1 MSTSYTPIEP
11 HAQQKVLTTVE
22 PAADDDG
29 VSPEEEADEDD
40 TPTPSHRERF
50 EWFDANPDLEECCT
64 ANGLTRKQFVRRGD
78 RVTSLE
84 MFLGFWASMRS
95 VRYFGLLQHLSI
107 VKHPTITTIDGLEC
121 CPLLESL
128 RIIECGLTHISN
140 LSACVKLTH
149 INLSSNHIGKIE
161 NLSTLT
167 SLQVLWLNDNHIRR
181 LSGLSECVQLK
192 QLWLARNDLDELES
206 GFEANKL
213 LEDINVAS
221 NRLHS
226 FQSLHGLNK
235 LPALRSLSLSDPHYG
250 DNPVCRLCNYQTYL
264 LCQLPALIYLD
275 TIELTSTNKQVADTT
290 LIKKRMY
297 YNMRI
302 KTIKRNVTNCVRKAR
317 ACFTDHVHYANFNLN
332 ALMRELSDL
341 EKELHL
347 ETLPPPAATLSSV
360 SNNALAI
367 KRDCI
372 AQYIQEKMTVLHSM
386 TAAFHSLVATLAL
399 LSEKTIR
406 RLVLELNTGGN
417 IRLEDGTSADVWY
430 TSCVDLVKSRA
441 FVADLHVFGVRDVH
455 VHRVARINNRYLRNR
470 FQERMDQV
478 LDGPDDHVKE
488 NVTKRG
494 VTVKDSA
501 AAATAKTGDGRVLE
515 NALEYLFYSQPPILD
530 HMATPGGVTMREQEH
545 AVECGLRAVDEY
557 AGVADGGIKLSN
569 SLAALDLPRLATAL
583 HVKGTNR
590 IDPTELVPFDA
601 FGWDAPTELTLPMR
615 SAYRRGDW
623 RLPPGVVLIA
633 KVFLGH
639 TRQVPSMS
647 KLTQVQQEYA
657 ADGGDLQCL
666 QVTKPTDPKQKCY
679 FVLDEALILPEYL
692 VEYEYTTSTTTP
704 MSSCCRDGMGGPGR
718 LAIDTTLKPD
728 TEALQ
733 DMGEAFALTDAFYNK
748 YKLTFAEPLL
758 EQHLLEDRSKGL
770 IQMDPAIARR
780 HAVMGHNAAAATITP
795 AFILETSRQQD
806 LTLMVELNL
815 TSCGL
820 KSLQGFIACPL
831 VHLETLVLSFNE
843 IRRIECLDG
852 LVALRV
858 LDLGYNI
865 LRGID
870 NVTGLAALQS
880 LLLNNN
886 LLYRFD
892 DIQPLSHLHLH
903 TLDMRNNAICDAKR
917 YRLHVLQRL
926 PQLHTLDMAPVTK
939 TELDTA
945 MELCTALTPLKIWTG
960 SRLGNT
966 RQRGVVSTLDLFQTT
981 FGKKKRPTSTRTQNA
996 TTFDQD
1002 ATIFD
1007 EDGAWW
1013 SEVDELHVNHEL
1025 LTQLTH
1031 LDRLTQLRVASF
1043 SDNDIMYIDGLG
1055 MCTRMEELELL
1066 SLEDNEITSLQGL
1079 THLVRLMELY
1089 IGNNHIS
1096 NLKEILHLKSLPKLI
1111 IVDFSGNGL
1120 CADDEYQLY
1129 TIYNLRRVKV
1139 LDGVS
1144 VTAELQNKSKQ

>member
-161 NLSTLT
+161 NISTLT

-347 ETLPPPAATLSSV
+347 ETLPPSAATLSSLPNLP
-360 SNNALAI
+360 NNALAI

-372 AQYIQEKMTVLHSM
+372 AQYIKEKMTVLHSM

-455 VHRVARINNRYLRNR
+455 VLRVARINNRYLRNR

-601 FGWDAPTELTLPMR
+601 FGWDTPTELTLPMR

-704 MSSCCRDGMGGPGR
+704 MSSCCRDGMGGPDK

-820 KSLQGFIACPL
+820 KSLHGFIACPL
-831 VHLETLVLSFNE
+831 VHLEMLVLSFNE

-892 DIQPLSHLHLH
+892 DVQPLSHLHLH

-945 MELCTALTPLKIWTG
+945 MKLCTALTPLKIWTG

-966 RQRGVVSTLDLFQTT
+966 RQRGVVSTLDLFQATY
-981 FGKKKRPTSTRTQNA
+981 GKKKRPTSTRTQNA

-1002 ATIFD
+1002 ATMFD

-1043 SDNDIMYIDGLG
+1043 SDNDIAYIDGLG
-1055 MCTRMEELELL
+1055 MCTRMEELEL
-1066 SLEDNEITSLQGL
+1066 
-1079 THLVRLMELY
+1079 
-1089 IGNNHIS
+1089 
-1096 NLKEILHLKSLPKLI
+1096 
-1111 IVDFSGNGL
+1111 
-1120 CADDEYQLY
+1120 
-1129 TIYNLRRVKV
+1129 
-1139 LDGVS
+1139 
-1144 VTAELQNKSKQ
+1144 